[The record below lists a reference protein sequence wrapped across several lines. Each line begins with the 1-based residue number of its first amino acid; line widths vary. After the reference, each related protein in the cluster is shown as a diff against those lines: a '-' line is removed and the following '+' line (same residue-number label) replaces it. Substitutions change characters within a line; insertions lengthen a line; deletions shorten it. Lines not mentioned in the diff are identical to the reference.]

1 MTALIISDAP
11 IDRDF
16 AHYDAA
22 ADRLEAA
29 REEADVSVT
38 LDEVLEALTPE
49 QRTQIDRHIA
59 RWELRHA
66 GLILAKVRE
75 TVVEATV
82 AALLAR
88 QH

>member
-1 MTALIISDAP
+1 MTARIISDTP

-16 AHYDAA
+16 AKYDAA

-38 LDEVLEALTPE
+38 LDEVLETLTPE
-49 QRTQIDRHIA
+49 QRSQIDRHIA
-59 RWELRHA
+59 RCEPRHA
-66 GLILAKVRE
+66 GLILTRARE
-75 TVVEATV
+75 VAVEA
-82 AALLAR
+82 AASALLAR